1 MVNHN
6 HTHQTE
12 ERKCEL
18 VVNKWTQRVMS
29 NILAGLEYES
39 YNNKIY
45 ISVFGY
51 ITWSMGHPVVTLHIV
66 VLDSAHHQ
74 PDLSQY

>member
-1 MVNHN
+1 MVN

-39 YNNKIY
+39 YNEID

-51 ITWSMGHPVVTLHIV
+51 INWSIWDTL
-66 VLDSAHHQ
+66 
-74 PDLSQY
+74 

>member
-1 MVNHN
+1 MLNHN

-39 YNNKIY
+39 YNKID

-51 ITWSMGHPVVTLHIV
+51 ITWSMGHPVVITYCSV
-66 VLDSAHHQ
+66 RFSPSA
-74 PDLSQY
+74 